1 MEKDLLGNIEN
12 RMKTLSKGQKKIA
25 EFIVNHYDKAVA
37 LTAAR
42 LGETVGVSES
52 TVVRFAVE
60 LGYGGYPEMQNALV
74 EVVKTRLT
82 ATQRMDVSSGRIEK
96 MEKSVLDFS
105 LRHDADKIMATM
117 ATVDQEAFDK
127 TVDYIIHARKVYIV
141 AGRSSAALAMFFHFY
156 LKIMHDNVVLVDTGS
171 VNEIYEHLIN
181 ICDKDV
187 CIAISFPRYTKR
199 TVKALQYA
207 SAQNA
212 TTVAITDNYD
222 SPIAEFGNY
231 TLCAKTDS
239 ISFVDSLVAPLSLM
253 SAILS
258 AISLKRKE
266 SLYSTFEKLE
276 KLWRENEVY

>member
-1 MEKDLLGNIEN
+1 MEKDLLHNISS

-25 EFIVNHYDKAVA
+25 EFIVNHYDKAVS

-60 LGYGGYPEMQNALV
+60 LGYGGYPEMQNALI

-82 ATQRMDVSSGRIEK
+82 AMQRMDVSSGRIEK

-117 ATVDQEAFDK
+117 AAVDRDAFNK
-127 TVDYIIHARKVYIV
+127 TVEHIIAARKVYIV
-141 AGRSSAALAMFFHFY
+141 AGRSSSALAMFFHFY
-156 LKIMHDNVVLVDTGS
+156 LKIMHENVVLVDTGS
-171 VNEIYEHLIN
+171 INEIYEHLIN
-181 ICDKDV
+181 LCDKDV
-187 CIAISFPRYTKR
+187 CIAISFPRYTRR
-199 TVKALQYA
+199 TVKALEYA

-212 TTVAITDNYD
+212 TTIAITDNYD

-231 TLCAKTDS
+231 VLCAKTDS
-239 ISFVDSLVAPLSLM
+239 ISFVDSLVAPLSLV

-258 AISLKRKE
+258 AVSLKRKD
-266 SLYSTFEKLE
+266 SLYNTFDKLE